1 MSRPAFSSG
10 TTEWNSPTQVS
21 LASAGSMVID
31 GMSKATPQNKAET
44 KAPAAKT
51 EILVLAGQVS
61 LDGQGVAKANIFA
74 FPANSPVIQRIESN
88 VGSSPEEFQGAAVT
102 TKADDVGRFSLQ
114 VQQSGEWVVLALSEP
129 AGPVAVKALAGST
142 DLQLRAPRS
151 LGLSGRVVDSSGK
164 AIPKALAVVVHSR
177 TVTPDPAWSV
187 DRKVAFTAFR
197 KYAETDANG
206 AFDLRGLDEG
216 PFTLIVS
223 APEHAAAKLLEV
235 RPGDE
240 PKTVVLQAGAT
251 LAGVICDDQQR
262 PVPNAAVATARVL
275 PSGELDE
282 SDDISSDAK
291 GGFASTH
298 VAVGG
303 LALVVKVVANGYASA
318 QLRIAPLLP
327 GERRQQSF
335 VLEPATSLAVR
346 IVGNGG
352 APVAGAMVEAYEAS
366 NQLFLQTLTTD
377 AKGMVR
383 FESAS
388 AARKYRVMA
397 AAEGYGLGILPE
409 ATTKETCELTLP
421 RSCAV
426 EGTLSLEGGAPV
438 AGTLQL
444 RMESD
449 RAEIAKTFD
458 AVADA
463 NGKFRFESLEL
474 CEGIYTLV
482 ASAAGSAP
490 AKQTAISVGPGVK
503 TLRVVL
509 PRGEVYQG
517 RVVNRRGQPV
527 AGVVVRAGET
537 TPNGTKIRA
546 QYQHHSAESDSTG
559 SFRLVGVPTNAKF
572 LVLSKNGTTPRVV
585 RVLAEASGSSVLS
598 VGDLLYEDGGSVAGK
613 IIDKNGFPVSGAT
626 ALLLGDDLIGDAAPA
641 IASAADG
648 TFRFP
653 GVPGGTYAID
663 VIDPASVAV
672 SKTPTRVTTEAIV
685 RDGETTIITIDTRR
699 FGRLYGQVRVRG
711 AIPAADL
718 EVVLRLP
725 GARVGELA
733 ATRVSWSGSYELPVP
748 APGTYSL
755 EVCSQEG
762 PAIRA
767 ARTITVGAREERA
780 IDLEIG
786 DAQIVG
792 IVRAKETGEAIP
804 GAQVR
809 IASGDGADWT
819 VIADAKGRYQADGI
833 PATNAWV
840 SAISENHASLKATQ
854 VSFASSRSLVLDLE
868 LERRA
873 ELVVRAMASVGPIA
887 GAKVS
892 VWSEAG
898 HLVDARTTNLQGEV
912 AWDTLPAARYAISIE
927 HAQYEGYRSATD
939 VAAGQRTEASVDL
952 KPTGTLVAVVKAKSG
967 EAVANSDVYV
977 TTSTGLHRWATSDAF
992 GVVRFESVAEGR
1004 AVLSATGT
1012 AGATAIVRAGET
1024 AQATLEK

>member
-1 MSRPAFSSG
+1 
-10 TTEWNSPTQVS
+10 
-21 LASAGSMVID
+21 
-31 GMSKATPQNKAET
+31 
-44 KAPAAKT
+44 
-51 EILVLAGQVS
+51 
-61 LDGQGVAKANIFA
+61 
-74 FPANSPVIQRIESN
+74 
-88 VGSSPEEFQGAAVT
+88 
-102 TKADDVGRFSLQ
+102 
-114 VQQSGEWVVLALSEP
+114 
-129 AGPVAVKALAGST
+129 
-142 DLQLRAPRS
+142 
-151 LGLSGRVVDSSGK
+151 
-164 AIPKALAVVVHSR
+164 
-177 TVTPDPAWSV
+177 
-187 DRKVAFTAFR
+187 
-197 KYAETDANG
+197 
-206 AFDLRGLDEG
+206 
-216 PFTLIVS
+216 
-223 APEHAAAKLLEV
+223 
-235 RPGDE
+235 
-240 PKTVVLQAGAT
+240 
-251 LAGVICDDQQR
+251 
-262 PVPNAAVATARVL
+262 
-275 PSGELDE
+275 
-282 SDDISSDAK
+282 
-291 GGFASTH
+291 
-298 VAVGG
+298 
-303 LALVVKVVANGYASA
+303 
-318 QLRIAPLLP
+318 
-327 GERRQQSF
+327 
-335 VLEPATSLAVR
+335 
-346 IVGNGG
+346 
-352 APVAGAMVEAYEAS
+352 
-366 NQLFLQTLTTD
+366 
-377 AKGMVR
+377 
-383 FESAS
+383 
-388 AARKYRVMA
+388 
-397 AAEGYGLGILPE
+397 
-409 ATTKETCELTLP
+409 
-421 RSCAV
+421 
-426 EGTLSLEGGAPV
+426 
-438 AGTLQL
+438 
-444 RMESD
+444 MESD

-509 PRGEVYQG
+509 PRGEVLPGARRESPRPAG
-517 RVVNRRGQPV
+517 RRSRRPRRRDH
-527 AGVVVRAGET
+527 AERHEDPRPIPTSLRRVR
-537 TPNGTKIRA
+537 
-546 QYQHHSAESDSTG
+546 QHG

-598 VGDLLYEDGGSVAGK
+598 VGDLLFEDGGSVAGK

-792 IVRAKETGEAIP
+792 IVRASETGEAIP

-927 HAQYEGYRSATD
+927 HAQYEGYRSANRRGRGS
-939 VAAGQRTEASVDL
+939 A
-952 KPTGTLVAVVKAKSG
+952 
-967 EAVANSDVYV
+967 
-977 TTSTGLHRWATSDAF
+977 HR
-992 GVVRFESVAEGR
+992 GVGRPQADRHARGRRESQEW
-1004 AVLSATGT
+1004 
-1012 AGATAIVRAGET
+1012 
-1024 AQATLEK
+1024 